1 MRITITIEAG
11 GAEAAALIA
20 RLRELFGDRVAIT
33 VEGAPPAP
41 VEKPEPPAGTSISTA
56 PVEITPPRPPGRG
69 QILRNPDLTGDPVVY
84 GEWQVGPAEWKL
96 LDRVGVSRPGGE
108 TQAVRCEPKRP
119 ENSFEGYDRYLN
131 PAYGNTAVE
140 MGGSWRTFEWAFQQ
154 SDVDV
159 RAGYVYELAAVFHP
173 LIKTRLAD
181 SSEVFMSAAQAG
193 DWMANLEWRWVVR
206 AQGGDVLA
214 ADDWRDG
221 GTLGT
226 TTFDLPPDRPHCYAW
241 RWTAPQD
248 ARVSVALEFRNR
260 WALAMT
266 RVWVHRLTCVEQ

>member
-1 MRITITIEAG
+1 MRIMITIEASDAET
-11 GAEAAALIA
+11 GALLA
-20 RLRELFGDRVAIT
+20 RLQELFGDRVT
-33 VEGAPPAP
+33 VMVEGAPPAVAEEPALPVDIPVSPPP
-41 VEKPEPPAGTSISTA
+41 VEMI
-56 PVEITPPRPPGRG
+56 PPRPPGRG

-96 LDRVGVSRPGGE
+96 VDRVGVSRPGGE

-154 SDVDV
+154 SDVDL
-159 RAGYVYELAAVFHP
+159 RAGYAYELAAVFHP
-173 LIKTRLAD
+173 LVKTRLAD
-181 SSEVFMSAAQAG
+181 GSEVFMSAAQAG

-206 AQGGDVLA
+206 AQTGDVLA

-221 GTLGT
+221 ETLGT
-226 TTFDLPPDRPHCYAW
+226 TTFDLPPDRPHRYVW

-248 ARVSVALEFRNR
+248 APVTAALEFRNK

-266 RVWVHRLTCVEQ
+266 KVWVHQLTCIEQ